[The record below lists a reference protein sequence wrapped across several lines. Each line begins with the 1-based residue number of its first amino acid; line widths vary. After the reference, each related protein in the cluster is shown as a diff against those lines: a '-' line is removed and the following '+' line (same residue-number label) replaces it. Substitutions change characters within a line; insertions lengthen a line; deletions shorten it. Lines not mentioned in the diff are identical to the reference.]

1 MVAFLSAS
9 LSILLGHVAG
19 SKVLQIRGIPIAKS
33 SLYPSDRDFQCLD
46 GSQLIPFSHVNDNYC
61 DCADG
66 SDEPGTAA
74 CRNGS
79 FYCENSGHKPRY
91 IPTTWVNDGVC
102 DCCDATDEYSS
113 GKECPSNC
121 YELGKEA
128 RLEQQKA
135 EELIKEGN
143 KIRMEMVGRGKQL
156 KTDYQSRLVKLRAD
170 YEEAQLVKKEKELL
184 KTQAE
189 ERESAAL
196 EKYKPA
202 EPEPSAAEEAEEEVL
217 SREPDHVDYFKLLDS
232 DDSGTVTIAE
242 LQTRVTF
249 DKDKN
254 GVVTEEEA
262 MFFLNNRKEI
272 NLQEFIDSAWPNIKP
287 FLMLEQGMFKSADK
301 KEEEG
306 VEEEEEEED
315 IQEPVEE
322 ESARE
327 KEEEIQEPL
336 EEGSAHDKEE
346 DDGPEGEEATGG
358 EQIEKAEESHVQ
370 YDEETQ
376 ALIDEAA
383 VARENFQAAERSASD
398 LLSEIRQLEEK
409 LDRDYGA
416 ENEFAP
422 LDGECFEYTDLEYVY
437 TLCMFAKA
445 TQRSKSG
452 GNDISLG
459 HWNDWSGPE
468 GRKYSQMK
476 FDRGLT
482 CWNGPARTTMVNLSC
497 GKENKLISVTEPN
510 RCEYAMEFSTPA
522 LCNPSMHSTNA
533 HDEL

>member
-1 MVAFLSAS
+1 MNNYGIYLVAFLSVN

-19 SKVLQIRGIPIAKS
+19 SKVLQIRGIPTAKS

-66 SDEPGTAA
+66 SDEPGTPA

-79 FYCENSGHKPRY
+79 FYCENSGHRPRY

-102 DCCDATDEYSS
+102 DCCDATDEYNS
-113 GKECPSNC
+113 GRECPSNC

-143 KIRMEMVGRGKQL
+143 KIRMEMVGKGKQL

-170 YEEAQLVKKEKELL
+170 YEEAELMKKEKELV
-184 KTQAE
+184 KSQAE
-189 ERESAAL
+189 ERENAAL

-202 EPEPSAAEEAEEEVL
+202 EPEQPAAEEAGEEEL
-217 SREPDHVDYFKLLDS
+217 RESDVEDYFKLLDS
-232 DDSGTVTIAE
+232 DNSGTVTIAE

-262 MFFLNNRKEI
+262 MFFLNNQKEI
-272 NLQEFIDSAWPNIKP
+272 NLQEFMDSAWANIKP
-287 FLMLEQGMFKSADK
+287 FLMLEQGMFKSADQK
-301 KEEEG
+301 EEEEG
-306 VEEEEEEED
+306 VGEEE
-315 IQEPVEE
+315 
-322 ESARE
+322 
-327 KEEEIQEPL
+327 EEEIQEPV
-336 EEGSAHDKEE
+336 EDGSEHEKEE

-358 EQIEKAEESHVQ
+358 EQTEKAEESQVQ

-383 VARENFQAAERSASD
+383 VARENFQAAERSASE

-452 GNDISLG
+452 GSDVSLG

-522 LCNPSMHSTNA
+522 LCNPNMHSANA